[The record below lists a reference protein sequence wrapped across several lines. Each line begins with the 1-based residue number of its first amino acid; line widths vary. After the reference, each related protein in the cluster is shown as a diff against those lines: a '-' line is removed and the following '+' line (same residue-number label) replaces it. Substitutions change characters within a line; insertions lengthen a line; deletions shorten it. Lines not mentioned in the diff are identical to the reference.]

1 MRNHGCDPCLGIL
14 QMVEAHNEMDRVG
27 GYAPCQWAYG
37 RLPSWDS
44 RLFEGGNHGPV
55 HSTEAI
61 LGTDL
66 RANLN
71 LRVQAEEVYRKST
84 AAHRISRAMNSQ
96 PQRVEVFL
104 PGNLVYYRRYSKRPH
119 VLRMLLTL
127 NSKLAKWVWQDG
139 SVQPES

>member
-1 MRNHGCDPCLGIL
+1 MHRANGRMGDFLVGI
-14 QMVEAHNEMDRVG
+14 VDF
-27 GYAPCQWAYG
+27 
-37 RLPSWDS
+37 
-44 RLFEGGNHGPV
+44 FEGGNHGPV

-84 AAHRISRAMNSQ
+84 AAQRISRAMNSQ